1 MKKNSTAGPDGGG
14 GVEGGGCNKN
24 LGKAFTWGAWVIQ
37 FFNSKNEKVW
47 EKIQQMFWTRI
58 KL

>member
-1 MKKNSTAGPDGGG
+1 MKKKYPLPDRMGVGGC
-14 GVEGGGCNKN
+14 GGGCNKI
-24 LGKAFTWGAWVIQ
+24 LGKAFAWGAWVIQ